1 MLIPRDAEETK
12 RLKKFKARVSDLKM
26 KVTVGKLC
34 VASYNA
40 GLHIKALDEWTIHC
54 DLCECNFHCREVM
67 RLEAV
72 EKHVFSK
79 EHVKLLAL
87 EKGEFT
93 IYVSFL
99 SLVSFFGNFVA
110 LAILKTELSLTLTE
124 VSK

>member
-1 MLIPRDAEETK
+1 
-12 RLKKFKARVSDLKM
+12 
-26 KVTVGKLC
+26 
-34 VASYNA
+34 
-40 GLHIKALDEWTIHC
+40 
-54 DLCECNFHCREVM
+54 M

>member
-1 MLIPRDAEETK
+1 MRKECFEGRGLLIPRDAEETK

-40 GLHIKALDEWTIHC
+40 GLHIKALHEWTIHC
-54 DLCECNFHCREVM
+54 DLCGCNFHCREVM

-93 IYVSFL
+93 IYASFL
-99 SLVSFFGNFVA
+99 SLVSFFW
-110 LAILKTELSLTLTE
+110 
-124 VSK
+124 